1 MFSDCLPVCVCF
13 HACMLVQSH
22 SVTSLPLTCA
32 CLFLACTGCVSVA
45 EWQWLWR
52 RSRWRCTKTKAK
64 TSSQLLSLA
73 QELLS
78 LMGKSSLMICHLSA
92 CLSFIS
98 NKAYIHCNM
107 VHILVTDCCILATV
121 IMIVMAAAATTAVW
135 HYKSHT
141 TSTVYNVSSSHCYVQ
156 DDQKNISL
164 NQVFEDKWNRC
175 SPFVR
180 MQIVRRR
187 TPILWF

>member
-107 VHILVTDCCILATV
+107 VHILVIDCCILATV
-121 IMIVMAAAATTAVW
+121 IMIVTAAAATTAVW
-135 HYKSHT
+135 HYKRVILPPLFIMSAAVT
-141 TSTVYNVSSSHCYVQ
+141 VTYRMIRKTYLLTKYLKTSGIGAVCLSGC
-156 DDQKNISL
+156 K
-164 NQVFEDKWNRC
+164 
-175 SPFVR
+175 
-180 MQIVRRR
+180 
-187 TPILWF
+187 

>member
-13 HACMLVQSH
+13 HACMLMQSH
-22 SVTSLPLTCA
+22 SVTNLPLTCA

-45 EWQWLWR
+45 EWRWLWR

-121 IMIVMAAAATTAVW
+121 IMIVTAAAATTAVW
-135 HYKSHT
+135 HYNWVILPPLFIMSAAVTVTYRMIRKT
-141 TSTVYNVSSSHCYVQ
+141 YLLTKYLKTSGIGAVHLSGC
-156 DDQKNISL
+156 K
-164 NQVFEDKWNRC
+164 
-175 SPFVR
+175 
-180 MQIVRRR
+180 
-187 TPILWF
+187 